1 MVNFTFR
8 FPCTKMFILIFFLM
22 SNSVS
27 VRIFGMSPEQETAN
41 PVEYIQNCTSA
52 SAVGIDNCMRMG
64 TGLVPYST
72 SEGYCAYAA
81 DEEITLVG
89 SDMHRLQQEQQESQ
103 HLSAQ
108 HSQVYTSSVSS
119 SSVDGG
125 DVPTPLA
132 QDTSSIPIAASS
144 ELAFALESKHPE
156 LVSNFAYL
164 SHMNLTFS

>member
-8 FPCTKMFILIFFLM
+8 FLCTEISMLIF

-27 VRIFGMSPEQETAN
+27 VQIFGMSPEQETTNSA
-41 PVEYIQNCTSA
+41 EYIQNCTSA
-52 SAVGIDNCMRMG
+52 STVGIDDCMRMG

-72 SEGYCAYAA
+72 SEEYGAYAP
-81 DEEITLVG
+81 DEEITFVA

-119 SSVDGG
+119 SSVNGG

-132 QDTSSIPIAASS
+132 QDTSIPIAASS